1 MNDTKDIPE
10 KHHRDFL
17 KTVALSAAGLAAAAL
32 HPSPRV
38 AHASAAKPFAGD
50 VLRVWSCGG
59 LAEGMMPANAA
70 YESLQNIS
78 ITYTGAFA
86 AALGKSLLSNGR
98 TDVFAGRV
106 LELAQKLRSAGR
118 MVSFKPFC
126 FTRYVIVTP
135 SGNPGKIGALEDL
148 AKPGVRV
155 AMAPNASPPGG
166 AAVTGILKLS
176 GLTEAIMKNVMDQE
190 ATCVQTTL
198 QDVVKRHADAMIV
211 ELRLTRMDR
220 FRSQLDVI
228 PIPEEFFPPG
238 PLTFTIG
245 LMEEAKNVA
254 LAKNYIDW
262 MTSADGGQK
271 FMEEAGFIPAESDE
285 GRRLIEKLGVRDE

>member
-1 MNDTKDIPE
+1 MNNQKDVPK

-17 KTVALSAAGLAAAAL
+17 KTLALGTAGLAAATL
-32 HPSPRV
+32 QPSPR
-38 AHASAAKPFAGD
+38 ATHASDAKPFAGD

-70 YESLQNIS
+70 YENTRNIS

-86 AALGKSLLSNGR
+86 AALGKSLLANGR

-135 SGNPGKIGALEDL
+135 SGNPRKIGTLEDL
-148 AKPGVRV
+148 AEPGVRV

-166 AAVTGILKLS
+166 AAVTGILKIS
-176 GLTEAIMKNVMDQE
+176 GLAEAIMKNVMDQG

-198 QDVVKRHADAMIV
+198 MDVVKKKADAMIV

-220 FRSQLDVI
+220 FRSHLDVT

-254 LAKNYIDW
+254 LAKDYIDW
-262 MTSADGGQK
+262 MTSAAGGQK
-271 FMEEAGFIPAESDE
+271 FMEDAGFIPAESDE
-285 GRRLIEKLGVRDE
+285 GHRLIEKLGVRDE